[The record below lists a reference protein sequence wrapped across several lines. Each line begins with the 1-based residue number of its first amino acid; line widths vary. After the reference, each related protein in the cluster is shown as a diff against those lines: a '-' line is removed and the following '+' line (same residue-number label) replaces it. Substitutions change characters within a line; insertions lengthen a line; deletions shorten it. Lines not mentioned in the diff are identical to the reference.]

1 MFKISLVLAVAE
13 ARRNTLGGG
22 IIMPKPGPITPTIN
36 TTAET
41 TSVEA
46 LDNGKKETQIA
57 DTVEV
62 GKEEKVVEKVD
73 KEIDEDSDEAW
84 GLDDEETTT
93 PSVKEKP
100 RVEEKVEKTKKVVE
114 TKKVTKS
121 S

>member
-22 IIMPKPGPITPTIN
+22 IIYPKPGPITPTIS

-41 TSVEA
+41 TSLEA
-46 LDNGKKETQIA
+46 LDNGKKETEIA

-84 GLDDEETTT
+84 GLDDEETTS
-93 PSVKEKP
+93 SVKEKP